1 MTRLFD
7 PETGV
12 VTPVTVIEAAP
23 CPVVQVKTADVDG
36 YDAVQIAYDEA
47 AERKVTK
54 PELGHLK
61 KNNVSGAYRHLLEL
75 RGQSELIVGENVTV
89 EVFEPGERIK
99 VSGIAHG
106 KGFAG
111 TIKRH
116 RFHRG
121 PTSHGS
127 HNIRK
132 PGSIGASATPSRV
145 FKGIKM
151 AGRMGGKR
159 VTQTGLVVHE
169 VRPDENPLLDSAGKK
184 AKDVTLVE
192 SVFAA
197 ELKPH
202 VVHETVRAEMNAAR
216 QGTRAA
222 KSRGLVSGG
231 RAKPWRQKGTG
242 RARAGTTRAP
252 QWTGG
257 GVAFP
262 PTPRDFDVKV
272 NRKTRRSAMRGV
284 LSQHAADGTLGVLDG
299 SGFSEPST
307 RAAVEL
313 LAQWGQELPLV
324 VVTKDEQNVVK
335 SFRNIDK
342 VVVTTPGELEVAA
355 LVWARSVLVTEN
367 ALELVKDKAT

>member
-1 MTRLFD
+1 M
-7 PETGV
+7 
-12 VTPVTVIEAAP
+12 AAP
-23 CPVVQVKTADVDG
+23 KA
-36 YDAVQIAYDEA
+36 
-47 AERKVTK
+47 
-54 PELGHLK
+54 
-61 KNNVSGAYRHLLEL
+61 
-75 RGQSELIVGENVTV
+75 
-89 EVFEPGERIK
+89 
-99 VSGIAHG
+99 
-106 KGFAG
+106 
-111 TIKRH
+111 
-116 RFHRG
+116 
-121 PTSHGS
+121 
-127 HNIRK
+127 
-132 PGSIGASATPSRV
+132 
-145 FKGIKM
+145 
-151 AGRMGGKR
+151 
-159 VTQTGLVVHE
+159 
-169 VRPDENPLLDSAGKK
+169 PLLDSAGKK
-184 AKDVTLVE
+184 AKDVTLEE

-272 NRKTRRSAMRGV
+272 NRKTRRSALRGV
-284 LSQHAADGTLGVLDG
+284 LSRHAADGTLGVLDG

-307 RAAVEL
+307 RTAVEL
-313 LAQWGQELPLV
+313 LAKWGQELPLV
-324 VVTKDEQNVVK
+324 VVTKDEENVVK

-355 LVWARSVLVTEN
+355 LVWARSVLVTED
-367 ALELVKDKAT
+367 ALELVKAKASS